1 MSDMTTI
8 QDTTPTDLV
17 LGIYRAV
24 VAGDPAAAA
33 LALADDAILHVPGR
47 QPLAG
52 DHHGRE
58 AVLAAIAG
66 HSNRAGRTERLE
78 IRDVLA
84 GADHVAVYLDVR
96 GERDGRV
103 DLENRTIH
111 LFRIAAGRV
120 AEIWFHNWD
129 QRAVDAFWS

>member
-1 MSDMTTI
+1 M
-8 QDTTPTDLV
+8 
-17 LGIYRAV
+17 
-24 VAGDPAAAA
+24 
-33 LALADDAILHVPGR
+33 
-47 QPLAG
+47 
-52 DHHGRE
+52 
-58 AVLAAIAG
+58 
-66 HSNRAGRTERLE
+66 
-78 IRDVLA
+78 LA

-111 LFRIAAGRV
+111 LFRIADGRV